1 MKGNKEMNIKNII
14 LKTGTFCLAAILG
27 AACFSVP
34 EKVNASPVPGSGL
47 VKLSNDILKVP
58 KVTEAVL
65 NPVPEKKEYKSTYT
79 ISAESYETD
88 RFNAHTVIANKTGT
102 WYILCNYGGGR
113 VLVKDSDAEVVVGRT
128 YVSKNS
134 AIKMDLTKGET
145 YTLTVDQ
152 INTDIGLL
160 IIEPKDV
167 IDVSNYN
174 YISDQTEFKGMT
186 NTYTYT
192 PSETGKY
199 AFVLDSVTSPSKNPI
214 SIYVKD
220 ANGNT
225 LRSATNIAAGKMISA
240 DLTKGQKYTI
250 TVTGNDTTTFGLSYN
265 LEKKPD
271 ITGYTRIDDTQ
282 SYNGCINTYSYKA
295 PYDGAYYFALE
306 SRGSALSLD
315 VKDSNGKS
323 IKSLDFV
330 TTKLGAKVDLKA
342 NETYTISV
350 GCGTASGNTRSSYTL
365 YVTPQKP
372 TLDVTNYD
380 KIEDSFTFVYQKNK
394 YLLRVDEKGEYT
406 FNFDLTDAKAT
417 FVYFYIYDMDGNT
430 LLSKEYRRK
439 VSPNI
444 SKTLEAGSY
453 ILAVR
458 GEDDF
463 GYAMTIQKPNKETVA
478 NDQILDFV
486 RRLYI
491 YVLDREPEQE
501 GLKFWSGELFNFRST
516 GAEVAQG
523 FIFSAEFESRGTSDE
538 QFLTILYKTFF
549 NREPD
554 DAGMA
559 FWLGQLSSHTMD
571 RTAVANGFI
580 FSQEWAD
587 TCASYGIRSGGN
599 IKAKETI
606 NPTDATYAFV
616 ERMYTTALGR
626 DFDSEGREYWAQ
638 GLANYNMTGESVGVA
653 FFLSEEMVSYNL
665 SNEEFVNRL
674 YLTFMDRESDP
685 EGAAYWIDLL
695 STGTSRETVVY
706 GFTRS
711 AEFIGKC
718 EAARI
723 IPYV

>member
-1 MKGNKEMNIKNII
+1 MNIKNII

-88 RFNAHTVIANKTGT
+88 RFNAHTIIANKTGT

-265 LEKKPD
+265 LVKKPD

-295 PYDGAYYFALE
+295 SYDGAYYFALE

-330 TTKLGAKVDLKA
+330 TTKL
-342 NETYTISV
+342 
-350 GCGTASGNTRSSYTL
+350 
-365 YVTPQKP
+365 
-372 TLDVTNYD
+372 
-380 KIEDSFTFVYQKNK
+380 
-394 YLLRVDEKGEYT
+394 
-406 FNFDLTDAKAT
+406 
-417 FVYFYIYDMDGNT
+417 
-430 LLSKEYRRK
+430 
-439 VSPNI
+439 
-444 SKTLEAGSY
+444 
-453 ILAVR
+453 
-458 GEDDF
+458 
-463 GYAMTIQKPNKETVA
+463 
-478 NDQILDFV
+478 
-486 RRLYI
+486 
-491 YVLDREPEQE
+491 
-501 GLKFWSGELFNFRST
+501 
-516 GAEVAQG
+516 
-523 FIFSAEFESRGTSDE
+523 
-538 QFLTILYKTFF
+538 
-549 NREPD
+549 
-554 DAGMA
+554 
-559 FWLGQLSSHTMD
+559 
-571 RTAVANGFI
+571 
-580 FSQEWAD
+580 
-587 TCASYGIRSGGN
+587 
-599 IKAKETI
+599 
-606 NPTDATYAFV
+606 
-616 ERMYTTALGR
+616 
-626 DFDSEGREYWAQ
+626 
-638 GLANYNMTGESVGVA
+638 
-653 FFLSEEMVSYNL
+653 
-665 SNEEFVNRL
+665 
-674 YLTFMDRESDP
+674 
-685 EGAAYWIDLL
+685 
-695 STGTSRETVVY
+695 
-706 GFTRS
+706 
-711 AEFIGKC
+711 
-718 EAARI
+718 
-723 IPYV
+723 

>member
-14 LKTGTFCLAAILG
+14 LKTGTFCLAAILS
-27 AACFSVP
+27 AACFSTTAQ
-34 EKVNASPVPGSGL
+34 VNASPLPGPEL
-47 VKLSNDILKVP
+47 VRLNNEILKVP
-58 KVTEAVL
+58 KITEAIL
-65 NPVPEKKEYKSTYT
+65 NPEPEKKEYKSTYS
-79 ISAESYETD
+79 ISAVSFETD
-88 RFNAHTVIANKTGT
+88 RFNSCHIEAYKGGT

-113 VLVKDSDAEVVVGRT
+113 VLVQDGNADVVVGRT

-134 AIKMDLTKGET
+134 VIKMDLTKGGQ
-145 YTLTVDQ
+145 YTVVTDQ
-152 INTDIGLL
+152 INTELGLL

-167 IDVSNYN
+167 VDVSNYN
-174 YISDQTEFKGMT
+174 YISDQTEFKDMT

-192 PSETGKY
+192 APETGKY
-199 AFVLDSVTSPSKNPI
+199 AFVLDSLTSPSKNAI
-214 SIYVKD
+214 SVYVKD
-220 ANGNT
+220 SNGNT
-225 LRSATNIAAGKMISA
+225 LKSALNIAEGKVIGV

-250 TVTGNDTTTFGLSYN
+250 SVKGNDTTQFGLSYN
-265 LEKKPD
+265 LVKTVD
-271 ITGYTRIDDTQ
+271 ITNYTRIDDSQ
-282 SYNGCINTYSYKA
+282 SYNGCVNTYTYKA

-306 SRGSALSLD
+306 SNGSALSYTI
-315 VKDSNGKS
+315 KDSNGKT

-330 TTKLGAKVDLKA
+330 KEKLGAKVDLKA
-342 NETYTISV
+342 NETYTVSV
-350 GCGTASGNTRSSYTL
+350 GCGTASGNTRSSYSL

-380 KIEDSFTFVYQKNK
+380 KIEDDFTFVYQKNK
-394 YLLRVDEKGEYT
+394 YLLNVSEKGEYT

-417 FVYFYIYDMDGNT
+417 FVYFYIYDMEGNT
-430 LLSKEYRRK
+430 LLAKEYRKK
-439 VSPNI
+439 VSPSI

-463 GYAMTIQKPNKETVA
+463 SYAMTIQSPNRATVA

-486 RRLYI
+486 ERLYI

-501 GLKFWSGELFNFRST
+501 GLNFWSSELFNFRST

-523 FIFSAEFESRGTSDE
+523 FIFSAEFENRGTSDE
-538 QFLTILYKTFF
+538 QFLTILYRTFF

-559 FWLGQLSSHTMD
+559 FWLGQLSSNTMD
-571 RTAVANGFI
+571 RKAVANGFI

-606 NPTDATYAFV
+606 QPTSATYSFV

-685 EGAAYWIDLL
+685 EGAAYWINLL
-695 STGTSRETVVY
+695 ATGTSRETVVY

-711 AEFIGKC
+711 AEFIEKC
-718 EAARI
+718 EDARI